1 MKKIA
6 SFAAISVLASAPA
19 FAQTSSLQI
28 YGVLDAGIEVNNTG
42 VPGNGNNVLLNTG
55 NLAASRLGFRGTED
69 LGGGLKALFNLDYWK
84 FERDGNEE
92 PKAGTAS
99 VSLPAGAN
107 PIFRDAFTAD
117 PAPIVVGDT
126 LYVHVGH
133 DEARDGEMFTMHEW
147 LCYSTKDMTN
157 WQAHGPVMR
166 ATDFKWAR
174 GDAWASQVVEKNGK
188 FYFYTTVTHD
198 QTSPGRAIGVAVADS
213 PLGPF
218 KDARGTALVTDA
230 TTPSNKPW
238 NDIDPTVF
246 IDDDGTAY
254 MAWGNP
260 YPYFVKLKP
269 NMIELDGEIQKLD
282 LPNYTEGPWL
292 HKRGNMYY
300 LTYAA
305 FAHQGTSEKICYA
318 TAPKIT
324 GPWTYR
330 GILTGFAKNSFTIH
344 PGIVEFKGQ
353 SYLFYHNATLTL
365 NGQGG
370 ALGRRS
376 VCVEYLQYNPDGTMQ
391 PVNQTVA
398 GVSVP
403 AAN

>member
-1 MKKIA
+1 MKTLNA
-6 SFAAISVLASAPA
+6 ALATLLLAGNAGPSFAAETDVTNTV
-19 FAQTSSLQI
+19 AQ
-28 YGVLDAGIEVNNTG
+28 
-42 VPGNGNNVLLNTG
+42 P
-55 NLAASRLGFRGTED
+55 
-69 LGGGLKALFNLDYWK
+69 
-84 FERDGNEE
+84 
-92 PKAGTAS
+92 PKP
-99 VSLPAGAN
+99 VAGAN

-133 DEARDGEMFTMHEW
+133 DEAKGGEMFTMHEW

-157 WQAHGPVMR
+157 WQVHGSVMR
-166 ATDFKWAR
+166 AKDFKWAR

-198 QTSPGRAIGVAVADS
+198 QTKPGRAIGVAVADS
-213 PLGPF
+213 PTGPF
-218 KDARGTALVTDA
+218 KDARGSALVTDK
-230 TTPSNKPW
+230 TTPSDKPW

-269 NMIELDGEIQKLD
+269 NLIELDGEIQKLD

-292 HKRGNMYY
+292 HKHGNLYY

-324 GPWTYR
+324 GPWTYQ
-330 GILTGFAKNSFTIH
+330 GILTGFAKNSYTIH

-353 SYLFYHNATLTL
+353 SYLFYHNATLKL

-376 VCVEYLQYNPDGTMQ
+376 VCVEYLHYNPDGTIQ
-391 PVNQTVA
+391 PIVQTVE

-403 AAN
+403 AAKKTS